1 MYVCMY
7 ICIYYTRRNAAR
19 NPFFPAR
26 CWILDAGCWMLVVNA
41 GCSRNIGNHVA
52 CRRRQQ
58 QKRKKKGFGLTCA
71 PTGLGLAG
79 TSIRRYCLGVP
90 ICQERPCVF
99 SGADGRAGVYNVHG

>member
-1 MYVCMY
+1 
-7 ICIYYTRRNAAR
+7 
-19 NPFFPAR
+19 
-26 CWILDAGCWMLVVNA
+26 MLVARGTSVTTSLA
-41 GCSRNIGNHVA
+41 EGGSS
-52 CRRRQQ
+52 
-58 QKRKKKGFGLTCA
+58 KKEKKKGFGLTCA